1 MKQISEKEAQQK
13 LSFLCAQGEHC
24 TQELIDKLNK
34 WGIPEEAQARIMEY
48 LTKNKFV
55 DDARFCVAFVK
66 DKIKYNGWG
75 RKKVEQALYIKR
87 IPRSMSDP
95 VFEEIPDEMYLEK
108 LRPLIKQK
116 YPTIKARNEY
126 ERAMKLIKFAMG
138 RGFDMRIIRMC
149 IDEAEELADD

>member
-1 MKQISEKEAQQK
+1 MKQISEKEAQLK
-13 LSFLCAQGEHC
+13 LSSLCAQGEHC
-24 TQELIDKLNK
+24 TQDLIDKLNK
-34 WGIPEEAQARIMEY
+34 WEIPEDAQARIMEY

-149 IDEAEELADD
+149 IDEADELTDD

>member
-1 MKQISEKEAQQK
+1 MKQISEKEAQLK
-13 LSFLCAQGEHC
+13 LSSLCAQGEHC

-34 WGIPEEAQARIMEY
+34 WEIPEDAQARIMEY

-116 YPTIKARNEY
+116 YPSIKARNEY

>member
-1 MKQISEKEAQQK
+1 MKQISEKEAQLK
-13 LSFLCAQGEHC
+13 LSSLCAQGEHC

-34 WGIPEEAQARIMEY
+34 WEIPEDAQARIMEY

-149 IDEAEELADD
+149 IDEADELADD

>member
-1 MKQISEKEAQQK
+1 MKQISEKGAQLK
-13 LSFLCAQGEHC
+13 LSSLCAQGEHC
-24 TQELIDKLNK
+24 TQDLIDKLNK
-34 WGIPEEAQARIMEY
+34 WEIPEDAQARIMEY

>member
-1 MKQISEKEAQQK
+1 MKQISEKEAQLK
-13 LSFLCAQGEHC
+13 LSSLCAQGEHC
-24 TQELIDKLNK
+24 TQDLIDKLNK
-34 WGIPEEAQARIMEY
+34 WEIPEDAQARIMEY

-149 IDEAEELADD
+149 IDEADELADD

>member
-1 MKQISEKEAQQK
+1 MKQISEKEAQLK
-13 LSFLCAQGEHC
+13 LSSLCAQGEHC
-24 TQELIDKLNK
+24 TQDLIDKLNK
-34 WGIPEEAQARIMEY
+34 WEIPEDAQARIMEY

-95 VFEEIPDEMYLEK
+95 VFEEIPDDMYLEK

-149 IDEAEELADD
+149 IDEADELADD

>member
-1 MKQISEKEAQQK
+1 MKQISEKEAQLK
-13 LSFLCAQGEHC
+13 LSSLCAQGEHC

-34 WGIPEEAQARIMEY
+34 WEIPEDAQARIMEY

-87 IPRSMSDP
+87 IPRSRSDP

>member
-1 MKQISEKEAQQK
+1 MKQISEKEAQLK
-13 LSFLCAQGEHC
+13 LSSLCAQGEHC
-24 TQELIDKLNK
+24 TQDLIDKLNK
-34 WGIPEEAQARIMEY
+34 WEIPEDAQARIMEY

>member
-1 MKQISEKEAQQK
+1 MKQISEKEAQLK
-13 LSFLCAQGEHC
+13 LSSLCAQGEHC
-24 TQELIDKLNK
+24 TQDLIDKLNK
-34 WGIPEEAQARIMEY
+34 WEIPEDAQARIMEY

-87 IPRSMSDP
+87 IPRSISDP

-149 IDEAEELADD
+149 IDEADELADD

>member
-149 IDEAEELADD
+149 IDEADELADD

>member
-1 MKQISEKEAQQK
+1 MKQISEKEAQLK
-13 LSFLCAQGEHC
+13 LSSLCAQGEHC
-24 TQELIDKLNK
+24 TQDLIDKLNK
-34 WGIPEEAQARIMEY
+34 WEIPEDAQARIMEY

-55 DDARFCVAFVK
+55 DDARFCVAFDK

>member
-1 MKQISEKEAQQK
+1 MKQISEKEAQLK
-13 LSFLCAQGEHC
+13 LSSLCAQGEHC

-34 WGIPEEAQARIMEY
+34 WEISEEAQARIMEY

-55 DDARFCVAFVK
+55 DDARFCTAFVK

-87 IPRSMSDP
+87 IPRSISDP

-149 IDEAEELADD
+149 IDEADELADD

>member
-1 MKQISEKEAQQK
+1 MKQISEKEAQLK
-13 LSFLCAQGEHC
+13 LSSLCAQGEHC

-34 WGIPEEAQARIMEY
+34 WEISEDAQARIMEY

-55 DDARFCVAFVK
+55 DDARFCEAFVK

-87 IPRSMSDP
+87 IPRIISDP
-95 VFEEIPDEMYLEK
+95 VFEEIPDDMYLEK

-149 IDEAEELADD
+149 IDEADELADD

>member
-1 MKQISEKEAQQK
+1 MKQISEKEAQLK
-13 LSFLCAQGEHC
+13 LSSLCAQGEHC

-34 WGIPEEAQARIMEY
+34 WEIPEDAQARIMEY

>member
-1 MKQISEKEAQQK
+1 M
-13 LSFLCAQGEHC
+13 G
-24 TQELIDKLNK
+24 T
-34 WGIPEEAQARIMEY
+34 
-48 LTKNKFV
+48 
-55 DDARFCVAFVK
+55 
-66 DKIKYNGWG
+66 
-75 RKKVEQALYIKR
+75 KKVEQALYIKR

>member
-1 MKQISEKEAQQK
+1 MKQISEKEAQLK
-13 LSFLCAQGEHC
+13 LSSLCAQGEHC

-34 WGIPEEAQARIMEY
+34 WEISEEAQAHIMEY

-87 IPRSMSDP
+87 IPRSISDP

-116 YPTIKARNEY
+116 YSTIKARNEY

-149 IDEAEELADD
+149 IDEADELADD

>member
-1 MKQISEKEAQQK
+1 MKQISEKEAQLK
-13 LSFLCAQGEHC
+13 LSSLCAQGEHC

-34 WGIPEEAQARIMEY
+34 WEISEEAQARIMEY

-55 DDARFCVAFVK
+55 DDARFCAAFVK

-75 RKKVEQALYIKR
+75 RKKVEQALYMKR
-87 IPRSMSDP
+87 IPRSISDP

-149 IDEAEELADD
+149 IDEADELADD

>member
-1 MKQISEKEAQQK
+1 MKQISEKEAQLK
-13 LSFLCAQGEHC
+13 LSSLCAQGEHC

-34 WGIPEEAQARIMEY
+34 WEIPEDAQARIMEY

-75 RKKVEQALYIKR
+75 RKKVEQALFIKR

>member
-1 MKQISEKEAQQK
+1 MKQISEKEAQLK
-13 LSFLCAQGEHC
+13 LSSLCAQGEHC

-34 WGIPEEAQARIMEY
+34 WEISEEAQARIMEY

-55 DDARFCVAFVK
+55 DDTRFCAAFVK

-87 IPRSMSDP
+87 IPRSISDP

-149 IDEAEELADD
+149 IDEADELADD

>member
-1 MKQISEKEAQQK
+1 MKQISEKEAQLK
-13 LSFLCAQGEHC
+13 LSSLCAQGEHC
-24 TQELIDKLNK
+24 TQDLIDKLNK
-34 WGIPEEAQARIMEY
+34 WEIPEDAQARIMEY

-55 DDARFCVAFVK
+55 DDTRFCVAFVK

>member
-1 MKQISEKEAQQK
+1 MKQISEKEAQLK
-13 LSFLCAQGEHC
+13 LSSLCAQGEHC

-34 WGIPEEAQARIMEY
+34 WEISEDAQARIMEY

-149 IDEAEELADD
+149 IDEADELTDD

>member
-1 MKQISEKEAQQK
+1 MKQISEKEAQLK
-13 LSFLCAQGEHC
+13 LSSLCAQSEHC

-34 WGIPEEAQARIMEY
+34 WEIPEDAQARIMEY

-95 VFEEIPDEMYLEK
+95 VFEEIPDEVYLEK

>member
-55 DDARFCVAFVK
+55 DDARFFEAFVK

-75 RKKVEQALYIKR
+75 RRKVEQALYIKR
-87 IPRSMSDP
+87 IPRSISDL
-95 VFEEIPDEMYLEK
+95 VFEDIPDEMYLEK

-149 IDEAEELADD
+149 IDEAEELPDD